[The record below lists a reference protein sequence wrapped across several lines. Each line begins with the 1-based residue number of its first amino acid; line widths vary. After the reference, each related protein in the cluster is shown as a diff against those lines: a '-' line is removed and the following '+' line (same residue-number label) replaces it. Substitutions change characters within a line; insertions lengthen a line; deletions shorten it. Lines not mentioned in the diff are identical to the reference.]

1 MKFFGFVMMCLVAG
15 LMVACESPSASGE
28 VSQPR
33 TGIWIDVRTA
43 NEFNAGHLDGAL
55 HIPYDVI
62 GDQIAAVV
70 PDKDAE
76 IHVYCRTGRR
86 SGIAL
91 KTLEGMGYTNVVNEG
106 GYAQLKGR

>member
-1 MKFFGFVMMCLVAG
+1 MMCLVAG
-15 LMVACESPSASGE
+15 LMVACESSPKKGE

-33 TGIWIDVRTA
+33 TGNWIDVRTA
-43 NEFNAGHLDGAL
+43 KEFDDGHLDGAV
-55 HIPYDVI
+55 HIPYEVI
-62 GDQIAAVV
+62 GDQIAAAV

-76 IHVYCRTGRR
+76 IHIYCRTGRR

-106 GYAQLKGR
+106 AYARLKGR

>member
-1 MKFFGFVMMCLVAG
+1 MMCLVAG
-15 LMVACESPSASGE
+15 LMVACESSPSTAE

-43 NEFNAGHLDGAL
+43 GEFNAGHLDGAL

-62 GDQIAAVV
+62 GDQITSAI

-106 GYAQLKGR
+106 GYAKLKGR

>member
-1 MKFFGFVMMCLVAG
+1 MMCLVAG
-15 LMVACESPSASGE
+15 LMVACESSPRTSE

-33 TGIWIDVRTA
+33 TGTWIDVRTA
-43 NEFNAGHLDGAL
+43 DEFNAGHLDGAV

-62 GDQIAAVV
+62 GNQITASV

-91 KTLEGMGYTNVVNEG
+91 KTLEEMGYTNVVNAG
-106 GYAQLKGR
+106 GYAKLKER